1 MKVGVWESRE
11 DVTVG
16 GEVLEEVEDFCY
28 LGSVIAGNGSC
39 DKEIRI
45 RLGKANATFGRL
57 NSIWKNKGLSL
68 LTKTRLYRALVL
80 TTVMYGSETWPMTKT
95 NLKKLEAAH
104 HRWQRRI
111 LGVTWRD
118 KIKNEDI
125 RKRTSMEK
133 LEDMLKTSRLRWL
146 GHIHRSDNERFSK
159 QALEWTPTGWKR
171 KRGRPRK
178 TWRNTVIQDLDGG
191 GMTWE
196 EAEGNAE
203 DRVGWR
209 NCVARCAA
217 SAWKD

>member
-16 GEVLEEVEDFCY
+16 GEALEEVEDFCY

-68 LTKTRLYRALVL
+68 LTETRLYRGLVL

-95 NLKKLEAAH
+95 NLKKLEAGH

-118 KIKNEDI
+118 KVRNEDI

-133 LEDMLKTSRLRWL
+133 LEDMLKTTRLRWL
-146 GHIHRSDNERFSK
+146 GHIYRSDNESFSK
-159 QALEWTPTGWKR
+159 QALEWTVGHRQDGKENVE
-171 KRGRPRK
+171 GRERPGETRSHRI
-178 TWRNTVIQDLDGG
+178 W
-191 GMTWE
+191 
-196 EAEGNAE
+196 
-203 DRVGWR
+203 
-209 NCVARCAA
+209 
-217 SAWKD
+217 